1 MPLEMAAVYDN
12 ATIFWYAHPQN
23 IRLLP
28 NPITGYDRDTN
39 TQIAAIIFAKEA
51 LTWFTKWR

>member
-1 MPLEMAAVYDN
+1 MTFMPLEMAAVYDN
-12 ATIFWYAHPQN
+12 ATIFRYAHPQN

-28 NPITGYDRDTN
+28 NPIIGYDRDTN

-51 LTWFTKWR
+51 LT